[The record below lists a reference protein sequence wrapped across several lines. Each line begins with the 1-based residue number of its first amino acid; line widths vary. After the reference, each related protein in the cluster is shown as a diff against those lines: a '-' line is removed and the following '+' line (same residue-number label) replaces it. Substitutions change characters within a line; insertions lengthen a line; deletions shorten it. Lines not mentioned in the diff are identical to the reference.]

1 MEHINLKAK
10 LSQVVESDLISD
22 LLTLIMGLL
31 FVGSSLCIILM
42 AAGFIVAVAWAQAF
56 PESAVLGMAY
66 MMLQYSM
73 HSAEKLVELAAYVFA
88 AWVGSAAYL
97 GAFEIL
103 YYLKRQRLVENRK
116 STEDED
122 QA

>member
-1 MEHINLKAK
+1 MEHVNLKAK

-31 FVGSSLCIILM
+31 FVGSSLCIILL

-56 PESAVLGMAY
+56 PESAVLGLVY

-73 HSAEKLVELAAYVFA
+73 HSAEKLVELAVYVFA

-103 YYLKRQRLVENRK
+103 YYLKRQRLVE
-116 STEDED
+116 E
-122 QA
+122 